1 MCKSACEGSCST
13 EIAAECP
20 SIKSIQALLIE
31 EKMWKE
37 FERIMR
43 LEDEAK
49 KWKTGWQL
57 MQQAA

>member
-49 KWKTGWQL
+49 K
-57 MQQAA
+57 